1 MDNCAYLF
9 FMKRFEQQIVVQ
21 EKHIDDLNHVN
32 NVVYLQWVQDIA
44 TAHWL
49 ALADDAIRKKYSWV
63 VLKHE
68 LEYFNP
74 AFLNEVLTVVTW
86 VEKSEGVRS
95 ERHVEFFNPTSSK
108 PLVRA
113 RTSWCL
119 LDAVTFKPRRIE
131 KDILSLFH

>member
-1 MDNCAYLF
+1 
-9 FMKRFEQQIVVQ
+9 MKRFEQQIVVQ

-44 TAHWL
+44 TAHWVTIT
-49 ALADDAIRKKYSWV
+49 DDSIRKKYFWV

-74 AFLNEVLTVVTW
+74 AFLHEVLTVVTW

-95 ERHVEFFNPTSSK
+95 ERHVEFFNTTSSK
-108 PLVRA
+108 TLVRA
-113 RTSWCL
+113 KTIWCL
-119 LDAVTFKPRRIE
+119 LDAVTVKPKRIDQ
-131 KDILSLFH
+131 DILTLFH

>member
-1 MDNCAYLF
+1 
-9 FMKRFEQQIVVQ
+9 MKRFEQQIVVQ

-44 TAHWL
+44 TAHWVTIT
-49 ALADDAIRKKYSWV
+49 DDSIRKKYFWV

-74 AFLNEVLTVVTW
+74 AFLHEVLTVATW

-95 ERHVEFFNPTSSK
+95 ERHVEFFNTTSSK

-113 RTSWCL
+113 KTIWCL
-119 LDAVTFKPRRIE
+119 LDAVTVKPKRIDQ
-131 KDILSLFH
+131 DILTLFH